1 MRRDKPLPE
10 AVRRTP
16 TIPANAA
23 MVRTGVGAAGALLL
37 QLVPA
42 HPDGNVGGPG
52 ERWPSDRL
60 RHRCRSGVPAA

>member
-16 TIPANAA
+16 AIPANAA
-23 MVRTGVGAAGALLL
+23 SVRTGVGTAGALLL

-52 ERWPSDRL
+52 R
-60 RHRCRSGVPAA
+60 AIAI